1 MTYFQETMGQRIAAY
16 LESIGVSRYR
26 VGGAAVLFQYRG
38 EVHCASSVDEAR
50 RLAFDLSHVAAMDA
64 LRAER
69 AA

>member
-1 MTYFQETMGQRIAAY
+1 MTLFQETEGQRVAAY

-26 VGGAAVLFQYRG
+26 VGGAAVMFQLRG
-38 EVHCASSVDEAR
+38 AVHCASSVDEAR
-50 RLAFDLSHVAAMDA
+50 RLAFNLSHAAAMDT